1 MIADRSACLSP
12 SVLVLHFETAAWNAD
27 TSPSKK
33 VTLWKALLASSAATA
48 RACRHTPQG
57 LFPQGY
63 ELVYDNYNAL
73 VFAFASTD
81 RASGAILSNAVYP
94 RWVTRF
100 FAHGVDL
107 SDPQGLCRCW

>member
-1 MIADRSACLSP
+1 MAYSR
-12 SVLVLHFETAAWNAD
+12 ETMKTLNTLLPIDPRIDGFLAAY
-27 TSPSKK
+27 TPEI
-33 VTLWKALLASSAATA
+33 AATA
-48 RACRHTPQG
+48 PACRHTPQG

-81 RASGAILSNAVYP
+81 RASGAILSIAVYA

-107 SDPQGLCRCW
+107 PDPQGLCRCW